1 MVNPSGNLLK
11 WFKRIFTLL
20 AVGFLIFIGWQ
31 SRTILAVVIET
42 AHPHLLLLSIV
53 ALIAAH
59 FVAAA
64 SAVAGLKACDAVIP
78 YSFALKTHI
87 NRLPARYLPGG
98 FWHSVGRLLDF
109 HTQGVKKPQ
118 LTTFFILENSL
129 AISIAFLLGGSG
141 LYYTRG
147 LTDNWGIV
155 ALWAVIGNLFALILL
170 PTFISRYTLKSFGK
184 ISLYFYC
191 KAIAIYFIVWP
202 LLALAFVS
210 YFSAFPLAVG
220 NLSSLAIGSTYL
232 FSWAVGLAT
241 IFAPQGIGIFEVV
254 AGHVLVAPLSL
265 GSIAVLIAGFRV
277 ISLIADMTLWG
288 LMQGIILSQ
297 WFLQNKDKCW

>member
-1 MVNPSGNLLK
+1 MKHSGNLLK
-11 WFKRIFTLL
+11 WLKRIFTVI
-20 AVGFLIFIGWQ
+20 AIGFLIFVGWQ
-31 SRTILAVVIET
+31 SRSTLTLVIST
-42 AHPHLLLLSIV
+42 AQFYPLLLSIF
-53 ALIAAH
+53 ALITAH

-64 SAVAGLKACDAVIP
+64 SAVAGLRACGAVIS

-87 NRLPARYLPGG
+87 QRLPARYVPGG
-98 FWHSVGRLLDF
+98 FWHTVGRLLDF
-109 HTQGVKKPQ
+109 HAQGVKKPQ

-129 AISIAFLLGGSG
+129 AAGIAFLLGGSG

-147 LTDNWGIV
+147 LTDQWGMI
-155 ALWAVIGNLFALILL
+155 ALCAVVGNLFALAILPL
-170 PTFISRYTLKSFGK
+170 FINRYTLKSFGK

-191 KAIAIYFIVWP
+191 KTIAIYFIVWP
-202 LLALAFVS
+202 LFALAFVS

-232 FSWAVGLAT
+232 FSWAVGLVT

-265 GSIAVLIAGFRV
+265 ASLAVLIAGFRV
-277 ISLIADMTLWG
+277 IALIADMTLWG
-288 LMQGIILSQ
+288 LMQGFILSH
-297 WFLQNKDKCW
+297 WFLQNKDKRWR